1 MAKNDTILIDGVVDD
16 IMRSEG
22 LDRGEAFELFSLQ
35 QILKSYDL
43 TRDEI
48 DFGWVDGKDD
58 GGIDG
63 FYTFVNGVLLRNP
76 NDNNLP
82 RKNVSIDIWIVSC
95 KHHDSFKQAPLNT
108 LFPTIEE
115 LLDFTKEPADF
126 DGQYSEEL
134 IGARQLAVHAFRR
147 TASALPIVTFNF
159 AYATRGDLTA
169 LEENIE
175 ARGNQTKRIVSD
187 YFSSAGIF
195 LDYFGATQLIELHRK
210 SRVVL
215 ELPYV
220 EELAREQ
227 NGYVFLVPIDRYA
240 RFVGD
245 DKGQL
250 RRYLFDSNVRDFL
263 GLNRV
268 NLDIFNS
275 LSSDDSPDFWWLN
288 NGVTIL
294 ATNAVPLGKLATG
307 KAIQLHDVQIVN
319 GLQTTQSIHNYFK
332 IEGAKANDRCVLVK
346 VIISED
352 ESVRDA
358 IIQATNNQSQVE
370 LASLNATDKIQRDIE
385 DILERHDWYYERRK
399 NYYKNIGKPPERFV
413 TPILLAVSLVS
424 ILKKAPHRA
433 GQLKTRFMRNPAS
446 YEAIFS
452 DKHPIDLW
460 PKLAGIMKCV
470 EIEMINSIPRLNA
483 SGHRTIG
490 NWRGAV
496 ALCALAKI
504 FCTFKF
510 DQRSILD
517 FDLSKLT
524 SELVENIFSKLRSLR
539 ASLYGN
545 QSDGRAKKFGN
556 IDLVCQMFGKAENIS
571 DDDVIGRWSLPT
583 DNSALKPATTKSPI
597 NKKEVFDIQKITV
610 SEAEIERVA
619 RVLPQQPWPQG
630 IQQQISESLGLDKK
644 TVQIAV
650 KRLIESGVFLHQ
662 YTGVVVDAGGY
673 IVAVDPSRADPKYV
687 IGTKYSD
694 Y

>member
-1 MAKNDTILIDGVVDD
+1 MAKNDTILLDGIIDEM
-16 IMRSEG
+16 IRSEG

-82 RKNVSIDIWIVSC
+82 KKNVSIDIWIVSC

-115 LLDFTKEPADF
+115 LLDFTKEPEDF

-134 IGARQLAVHAFRR
+134 INARQHTVDAFRR
-147 TASALPIVTFNF
+147 TASALPTLTFNF
-159 AYATRGDLTA
+159 AYATRGDLNA

-175 ARGNQTKRIVSD
+175 ARGNQTKRVVSD
-187 YFSSAGIF
+187 YFSSAAVC
-195 LDYFGATQLIELHRK
+195 LDYFGATELIELHRK

-215 ELPYV
+215 DLPYI

-227 NGYVFLVPIDRYA
+227 SGYVFLVPIDRYA

-268 NLDIFNS
+268 NLDISNS
-275 LSSDDSPDFWWLN
+275 LNSDTSPDFWWLN
-288 NGVTIL
+288 NGITIL
-294 ATNAVPLGKLATG
+294 ATNAVPLGKLSTG

-332 IEGAKANDRCVLVK
+332 TDDARANERCVLVK

-370 LASLNATDKIQRDIE
+370 LAALNATDKIQRDIE
-385 DILERHDWYYERRK
+385 DILERHQWFYERRK
-399 NYYKNIGKPPERFV
+399 NYYKNIGKPSERFI
-413 TPILLAVSLVS
+413 TPILLAVSFVA
-424 ILKKAPHRA
+424 IIRKAPHRA
-433 GQLKTRFMRNPAS
+433 SQLKTRFMRNPVS

-452 DKHPIDLW
+452 ESYPIELW

-470 EIEMINSIPRLNA
+470 EASMINAMPRLNA

-496 ALCALAKI
+496 ALCALAKV
-504 FCTFKF
+504 FGTFRF
-510 DQRSILD
+510 DQRAILD
-517 FDLSKLT
+517 FDFNKLT
-524 SELVENIFSKLRSLR
+524 PELIEKTFSSLR
-539 ASLYGN
+539 TLRTSVYGN
-545 QSDGRAKKFGN
+545 QNDGGRRKLGN
-556 IDLVCQMFGKAENIS
+556 FDLVCQMFGKEEGVSDENA
-571 DDDVIGRWSLPT
+571 IGGWSLPT
-583 DNSALKPATTKSPI
+583 GNPAFKRDKAIAAIGQNSGYSQRTA
-597 NKKEVFDIQKITV
+597 V
-610 SEAEIERVA
+610 SDAEIERVA
-619 RVLPQQPWPQG
+619 QALPQQPWPPG
-630 IQQQISESLGLDKK
+630 IQRSICESLGLDKK
-644 TVQIAV
+644 SVRIAV
-650 KRLIESGVFLHQ
+650 EKLIASGTFLNQ
-662 YTGVVVDAGGY
+662 YTGVVVDAAGN
-673 IVAVDPSRADPKYV
+673 IVAVDPLRADPKYV
-687 IGTKYSD
+687 VGTRYSS